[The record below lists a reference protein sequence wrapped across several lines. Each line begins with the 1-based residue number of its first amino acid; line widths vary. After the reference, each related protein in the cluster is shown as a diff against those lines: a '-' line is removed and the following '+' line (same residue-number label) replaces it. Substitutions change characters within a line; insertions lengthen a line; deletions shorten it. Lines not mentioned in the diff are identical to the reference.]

1 MGMIMVI
8 TLDSKTNKKIVS
20 NLALEGMTLTREQQ
34 QLLLGTINNK
44 EVITNELIRKIAY
57 HEEVDHN

>member
-1 MGMIMVI
+1 MVI